1 MNKCYRSISVLL
13 SFNMPEQINKSK
25 YFIAYILF
33 FTFNS
38 RGVIEK
44 FSDSSHQ
51 KSKNHTWFKC
61 DLPLNI
67 MSLCTSD
74 HFQDNCFLK
83 ISPSNSFF
91 KLQTCLARKHHLLC
105 QIGCL
110 LLEDQQSIRAG
121 KPAANQQP
129 NSSFQWKKSQFHQ
142 NHVCWTFMEVCTMN
156 SSPSEWIHCLRLAAL
171 LTGITLKV
179 GSAKFE

>member
-1 MNKCYRSISVLL
+1 MKAELFCCFDLMNKCYRSISVLL

-25 YFIAYILF
+25 YFIAF
-33 FTFNS
+33 FFLLLTPEVS
-38 RGVIEK
+38 
-44 FSDSSHQ
+44 
-51 KSKNHTWFKC
+51 SKNSATPAIKNQKIIP
-61 DLPLNI
+61 DLNVISLLTSCLCAPL
-67 MSLCTSD
+67 D

-110 LLEDQQSIRAG
+110 LFEDQQSIRAG
-121 KPAANQQP
+121 KPAANQQR

-142 NHVCWTFMEVCTMN
+142 NHVC
-156 SSPSEWIHCLRLAAL
+156 
-171 LTGITLKV
+171 
-179 GSAKFE
+179 